1 VMRSYKFQIRPTTRQ
16 AQSLAA
22 CIEDHRQ
29 LYNAA
34 LEERREAYRMRRVSI
49 SYGSQSAQLKEIRNT
64 DSAGQGRWSFGSQQA
79 TLRRLDRSFAAFFRR
94 VKARQTPGY
103 PRFKGRGWFDTVQW
117 PRDRDGC
124 RWDSQPH
131 QPAARVY
138 LQGVG
143 HVKVNQHRPVQG
155 VVKTISVKREGRR
168 WYVILSCDGVPAVPL
183 PPTGREIGIDMGVTH
198 FLTTSAGEHVANSR
212 YLAGSAAKLA
222 RAQRA
227 LARCQRGSRRRR
239 AVVRRVAAIH
249 RKVRNQRTDHAHKV
263 ALDLVRTADV
273 IAREDL
279 AIGNMTRSAAGT
291 IEKPGRN
298 VAAKSGLNR
307 SILDAGWGVF
317 FEILTHKA
325 ESAGRTVIAVD
336 PRNTSRTCSQCGHCE
351 AGNRDKEVFRCLS
364 CGYLAHAD
372 TNAATN
378 IAVRAGLALRVAQAA

>member
-1 VMRSYKFQIRPTTRQ
+1 MMRSYKFQIRPTTRQ

-124 RWDSQPH
+124 RWDSQPQ

-198 FLTTSAGEHVANSR
+198 FLTTSAGQHVPNSR
-212 YLAGSAAKLA
+212 YLAGSPRSSPGLGGRWRGASAGRNDA
-222 RAQRA
+222 VPW
-227 LARCQRGSRRRR
+227 CSGSRRSTGRSGTSAPTRR
-239 AVVRRVAAIH
+239 I
-249 RKVRNQRTDHAHKV
+249 
-263 ALDLVRTADV
+263 
-273 IAREDL
+273 
-279 AIGNMTRSAAGT
+279 RSHSTWCAPPT
-291 IEKPGRN
+291 
-298 VAAKSGLNR
+298 
-307 SILDAGWGVF
+307 
-317 FEILTHKA
+317 
-325 ESAGRTVIAVD
+325 
-336 PRNTSRTCSQCGHCE
+336 
-351 AGNRDKEVFRCLS
+351 
-364 CGYLAHAD
+364 
-372 TNAATN
+372 
-378 IAVRAGLALRVAQAA
+378 